1 MIEFVV
7 AGQWT
12 RRGTHSGQHGELN
25 AHTELSYRNTRK
37 AVTSSR
43 RRLPSETSSMTT
55 LLGVDPAILALA
67 LLFLLFVAFI
77 FEKYPPDVTAAGGA
91 ALFIIFGLVPTDEV
105 MSVFSSSA
113 PITIAAMFVV
123 SGALVRTGVLD
134 ALANIVV
141 DGAKTR
147 PVAAVAVFVFATIVA
162 SAFMNNTPVVLVL
175 IPVVI
180 RLAASLGLAPTR
192 LLIPLSYAAILGG
205 TCTLIGTSTNILVD
219 GVARE
224 NGLDPFSIFEI
235 APVGIVVAIVGGV
248 SMLALGKFLLP
259 TRASPDGM
267 AGDAETSFLSEVTV
281 REGYRSIGEPLAN
294 IADFQRSGVR
304 VTGLRRGGEI
314 ERGNL
319 NEQVLRKGDALI
331 IVAQTSE
338 LLTLSERSGLRVG
351 LRRSIEID
359 QDADVKVVEA
369 IITPS
374 RRSSGVRIADLAL
387 GRRAGIRVLGAF
399 RPRHIA
405 GADLSS
411 VRLRPADKLLLEGT
425 PEGFE
430 ELTRSGDVVS
440 VTSPGGRA
448 YRRRQAPIAVL
459 ALLGIVVLAAFDV
472 MPIGVLALVGVA
484 AILVLRCID
493 NDEAWGAID
502 ASILILIFA
511 MLIVGAGLEAT
522 GAVELIVSALTPWLA
537 DLSPILMLLAVYFV
551 GSFLTEVV
559 TNNAV
564 AVIFTPIVIA
574 LATQLGVDP
583 RPFVVAVMFSASASF
598 ATPIGYQT
606 NTLVYGAGNYRFS
619 DFLKIGIPMNIIV
632 GVTSVLAIPIF
643 FPL

>member
-1 MIEFVV
+1 
-7 AGQWT
+7 
-12 RRGTHSGQHGELN
+12 
-25 AHTELSYRNTRK
+25 
-37 AVTSSR
+37 
-43 RRLPSETSSMTT
+43 MTT

>member
-1 MIEFVV
+1 M
-7 AGQWT
+7 
-12 RRGTHSGQHGELN
+12 
-25 AHTELSYRNTRK
+25 
-37 AVTSSR
+37 TSS
-43 RRLPSETSSMTT
+43 
-55 LLGVDPAILALA
+55 LGLDPAVLALA

-77 FEKYPPDVTAAGGA
+77 VEKYPPDVTAVGGA
-91 ALFIIFGLVPTDEV
+91 ALFIVFGLVPSDDV

-134 ALANIVV
+134 ALANLVV
-141 DGAKTR
+141 DRAQSR
-147 PVAAVAVFVFATIVA
+147 PVTAVALFVFATITA

-180 RLAASLGLAPTR
+180 RLATSLGLAPTR

-219 GVARE
+219 GVARQ
-224 NGLDPFSIFEI
+224 NGLEPFSIFEI
-235 APVGIVVAIVGGV
+235 APVGIIVAAVGGV
-248 SMLALGKFLLP
+248 AMLALGKFLLP
-259 TRASPDGM
+259 ARASRDAAGGDG
-267 AGDAETSFLSEVTV
+267 AETAFLSEVMV
-281 REGYRSIGEPLAN
+281 QDGYRYIGEPLGT
-294 IADFQRSGVR
+294 IADFQRSRVR
-304 VTGLRRGGEI
+304 VTGLRRGAEI
-314 ERGNL
+314 ERANL
-319 NEQVLRKGDALI
+319 DDQVLRKGDALI
-331 IVAQTSE
+331 IIAETSE
-338 LLTLSERSGLRVG
+338 LLTLSERTGLRVG

-359 QDADVKVVEA
+359 KEADVRVVEA

-374 RRSSGVRIADLAL
+374 RRSSGIRIADLAL

-430 ELTRSGDVVS
+430 ELSRSGDVVS
-440 VTSPGGRA
+440 VTSPVGRA

-459 ALLGIVVLAAFDV
+459 ALLGIVGLAAFDV

-484 AILVLRCID
+484 AILILRCID
-493 NDEAWGAID
+493 NDEAWGSVD

-511 MLIVGAGLEAT
+511 MLIVGLGLENT
-522 GAVELIVSALTPWLA
+522 GAVELIVSAVTPWLRE
-537 DLSPILMLLAVYFV
+537 LSPVLMLLAVYFV

-564 AVIFTPIVIA
+564 AVIFTPIVIS
-574 LATQLGVDP
+574 LAGQLGVDP

-619 DFLKIGIPMNIIV
+619 DFLKIGIPMNIVV
-632 GVTSVLAIPIF
+632 GVTAVAAIPLF